1 MYHML
6 LWNSISPRKRSPSD
20 TFLENGIGILLRN
33 CEDAGF
39 NVIVEDWASIDFYNH
54 LSPEI
59 LSRINRLM
67 YKNIINNEHRKFPVF
82 YDKILPFMTLITQKI
97 LDTFHNVKMNK
108 YLNKLAKEIANKK
121 IPLLGVKVWYGDGFK
136 WSRKLVKKVNKYSPE
151 TITIA
156 GGPHPTIYSEDFL
169 QYSNFDLAV
178 VSEGE
183 STIID
188 ILSVVKKYKKKSEIL
203 SEIGKAAEKNN
214 ISNLIYRDNNSI
226 KKTERK
232 KLEINGKKIPEYT
245 NKENKAKIHVIIDSL
260 GCPYG
265 QCNFCVHSKFYEYKS
280 RSPELVVEE
289 IKSMLKNG
297 IGLFRFAGSSPPFE
311 HILKISEIILKE
323 KLKIKYSMFGMARSG
338 SKEQHIFY
346 KLVETYQTLIKAGL
360 RAIFFGAESGNDF
373 INQEALNKIR
383 SKEDLIYTI
392 RALRKASE
400 LVGIYVDV
408 GISFIYPVPTMG
420 KINLKQI
427 YNENLQLASEIDAD
441 SVLCCPPG
449 PFPQTNWFNESAKY
463 GFKIGKDFV
472 PNFMEYEYVLYK
484 PIKMWSNIDMSLDNL
499 NGKELLEE
507 CGKMRKGFKNI
518 GFPTEITDEHFL
530 LLRNAGY
537 EGKEGVKKFKKETLL
552 DLLSCNYNFT
562 NKIYEKVNQ
571 VSNLIAESNFN

>member
-1 MYHML
+1 ML

-20 TFLENGIGILLRN
+20 AFLENGIGILLKN
-33 CEDAGF
+33 CKEAGF
-39 NVIVEDWASIDFYNH
+39 KVIVEDWASIDFYSH
-54 LSPEI
+54 ISPKI
-59 LSRINRLM
+59 LTRINR
-67 YKNIINNEHRKFPVF
+67 IIYENVINDDHKKLTLIVN
-82 YDKILPFMTLITQKI
+82 KILPFVTLITQKI
-97 LDTFHNVKMNK
+97 LDIFHNVKMNK
-108 YLNKLAKEIANKK
+108 YLNRLAKEIANKN

-178 VSEGE
+178 FSEGE
-183 STIID
+183 FTILD
-188 ILSVVKKYKKKSEIL
+188 ILSVIKKCKKKSEIIL
-203 SEIGKAAEKNN
+203 EIKKSAEKNIIN
-214 ISNLIYRDNNSI
+214 NLIYRCNNSI

-232 KLEINGKKIPEYT
+232 NLEINNKKIPEYP
-245 NKENKAKIHVIIDSL
+245 NSENKVKIHVIIDSL

-265 QCNFCVHSKFYEYKS
+265 RCSFCVHSKFYGYKARDS
-280 RSPELVVEE
+280 ELVVEE
-289 IKSMLKNG
+289 IKFMLKKG
-297 IGLFRFAGSSPPFE
+297 IGLFRLAGSSPPFE

-323 KLKIKYSMFGMARSG
+323 QLKIKYSMFALAVRGC
-338 SKEQHIFY
+338 KEPYIFS
-346 KLVETYQTLIKAGL
+346 KLVETFQTLIKSGL
-360 RAIFFGAESGNDF
+360 RAVFFGVETGSDF

-400 LVGIYVDV
+400 LIGIYIDV

-427 YNENLQLASEIDAD
+427 YNENLQLASEIDPD

-449 PFPQTNWFNESAKY
+449 PFPQTDWFNDSAKY
-463 GFKIGKDFV
+463 GFKIGKNFI
-472 PNFMEYEYVLYK
+472 PNFMEYEYTLYK
-484 PIKMWSNIDMSLDNL
+484 PIKMWRNIDISLDNL

-507 CGKMRKGFKNI
+507 CSEMRKGFENI

-562 NKIYEKVNQ
+562 NKIYEEVNQ